1 MIRRKG
7 LDEALDFLKRA
18 HAAFY
23 AQNRDVTDAEVL
35 ADLASETGHD
45 RAQFLEAFQSEDAR
59 QETWTDFAISQRA
72 GVRGFPFLI
81 AGTDEQAQYSIVTHG
96 FQPAERVLAAL
107 EQWLK
112 TVGRSASALPRDA
125 SRTGE

>member
-1 MIRRKG
+1 MPFAPW
-7 LDEALDFLKRA
+7 LSP
-18 HAAFY
+18 
-23 AQNRDVTDAEVL
+23 T
-35 ADLASETGHD
+35 
-45 RAQFLEAFQSEDAR
+45 QFLEAFQSEDAR

-96 FQPAERVLAAL
+96 YQPAERVLPAL
-107 EQWLK
+107 EQWQEM
-112 TVGRSASALPRDA
+112 VGQAKAALPRDA